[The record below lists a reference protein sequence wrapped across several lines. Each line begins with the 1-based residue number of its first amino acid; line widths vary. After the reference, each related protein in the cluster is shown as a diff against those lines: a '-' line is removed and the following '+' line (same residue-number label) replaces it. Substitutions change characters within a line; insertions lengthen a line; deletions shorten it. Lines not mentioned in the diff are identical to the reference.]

1 MLDKRYKQM
10 KSEGVR
16 FTAIYDKLN
25 TELKKNSAYY
35 YQYIRKNEDKEKK

>member
-1 MLDKRYKQM
+1 M
-10 KSEGVR
+10 G
-16 FTAIYDKLN
+16 IDKLN